1 MFIWLRRVINTNCFF
16 RKIGQIN
23 FPDIEL
29 ENCEKPIQYQ
39 IFILEIV
46 LLSTDNMFCLSENLG
61 VPKFM
66 SLVLKFVFLVYKCF

>member
-61 VPKFM
+61 VPN
-66 SLVLKFVFLVYKCF
+66 LCHLY